1 MRLAVLLCGVVL
13 TATGCNGAR
22 FCGYTVVRTPAG
34 GCPTSCPAGSPTGYT
49 TLPGK
54 MTPQPVAAPRP
65 FPVSAPAP
73 GSNQDMMLV
82 PQVIFV
88 PQAATGS
95 LHLSALG
102 GRVLPSGGQQTAANP
117 QLAEVLEQMRMIN
130 ARLTDLEAKMTPRPE
145 PVLIPPVQDPTPTP
159 AAAAA
164 PAAPPTATVLP
175 PLPPTSPAWATA
187 PTAPPQILPPIP
199 GP

>member
-22 FCGYTVVRTPAG
+22 FCGYSVVRTPAG
-34 GCPTSCPAGSPTGYT
+34 GCPAGSPTGYT

-73 GSNQDMMLV
+73 GSPDMMLV

-88 PQAATGS
+88 PQAAAGS
-95 LHLSALG
+95 LSLSALG
-102 GRVLPSGGQQTAANP
+102 GHVLPTRGHEPAASP
-117 QLAEVLEQMRMIN
+117 QLAAVLEQMRVLN
-130 ARLTDLEAKMTPRPE
+130 ARLADLEARMTTRSE

-164 PAAPPTATVLP
+164 ASTPPTATVLP
-175 PLPPTSPAWATA
+175 PMPPVSPTWATA
-187 PTAPPQILPPIP
+187 PLAPPQILPPIQDP
-199 GP
+199 